1 MRLSIYTRTLT
12 ICLVLGALTP
22 TVAHAWGFEAHRFIV
37 EQAIERMPV
46 EMRAFFEAHRAT
58 VVERSIDPDTWREA
72 GFGALESPH
81 HFFHADWKGYGPT
94 PVTGILRDRG
104 AAVARWGAAQVDRNG
119 TLPWRT
125 EEMHQRLRD
134 AFAAYDRRGAFGRFD
149 ILFFSAWLAHYA
161 SDAYVP
167 FHAVE
172 DYDARGTS
180 QEGIHARFES
190 MLFERYRGRIVVVR
204 APQVPIHDPKEVVF
218 LAVLEGARLVPGVL
232 AADRQARGRRRA
244 YDDRYWDAFFDSS
257 GAVLERRLNASVATV
272 AAMIVGAWEEAGR
285 PRLPVG
291 SVGARR

>member
-1 MRLSIYTRTLT
+1 
-12 ICLVLGALTP
+12 
-22 TVAHAWGFEAHRFIV
+22 
-37 EQAIERMPV
+37 
-46 EMRAFFEAHRAT
+46 
-58 VVERSIDPDTWREA
+58 
-72 GFGALESPH
+72 
-81 HFFHADWKGYGPT
+81 
-94 PVTGILRDRG
+94 
-104 AAVARWGAAQVDRNG
+104 
-119 TLPWRT
+119 
-125 EEMHQRLRD
+125 
-134 AFAAYDRRGAFGRFD
+134 
-149 ILFFSAWLAHYA
+149 
-161 SDAYVP
+161 
-167 FHAVE
+167 VE